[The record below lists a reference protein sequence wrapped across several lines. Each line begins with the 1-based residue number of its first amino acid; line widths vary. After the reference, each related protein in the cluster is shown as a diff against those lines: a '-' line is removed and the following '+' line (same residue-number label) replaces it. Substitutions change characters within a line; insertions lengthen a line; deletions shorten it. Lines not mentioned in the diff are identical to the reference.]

1 MASKGASALTDA
13 ELLAILIG
21 SGNSDDSA
29 VALMQKVLASCS
41 GSLATLSRRSVQ
53 ELCAFKGIGPA
64 KAITIQAA
72 CELGR
77 RRAHESKPHTIITNS
92 RQVFEYFRPTCCDL
106 PTEEGHVLLLNNAA
120 KIISSIRV
128 SSGGQCATV
137 IDIREVLREALLHRA
152 TAIVLVHNHP
162 SGSVRPSTQDDEL
175 TRQLATAARTMNIN
189 MMDHVI
195 IGDNDYYSYADEGRL

>member
-77 RRAHESKPHTIITNS
+77 RRAHESTPHTIITNS
-92 RQVFEYFRPTCCDL
+92 RQVFEYFRPICCDL